1 MIRLTYTLRRKPG
14 ASREE
19 FQDYW
24 RRAHGPLVAKH
35 SERLKLLRYV
45 QVHTIDDP
53 ANARMAEERGGM
65 EEPYDGVAELWWRSR
80 DDLLATFDDAEARAA
95 SAELLEDEA
104 TFIDLPNSPLWLG
117 YEYPQ
122 VNPSPENIVARERS
136 PIVKLFY
143 CLRHLEDQTEDE
155 AQFYWRTHHGPV
167 IRSITHHP
175 GGSLRYIQ
183 VHRAEQQLESRL
195 RTPRGTEVEPY
206 TGHAELWMNR
216 ALPGGPPQLAPSGRS
231 LAVDDESNFID
242 FSRSAMWI
250 AKERVFV
257 DQR

>member
-1 MIRLTYTLRRKPG
+1 MIRLTYTLRRKPS

-24 RRAHGPLVAKH
+24 RRVHGPLVAKNA
-35 SERLKLLRYV
+35 ERMKLLRYV

-53 ANARMAEERGGM
+53 ANARMAEERDGM

-80 DDLLATFDDAEARAA
+80 DDLLATFEDAQAREA
-95 SAELLEDEA
+95 STELIEDEA
-104 TFIDLPNSPLWLG
+104 KFIDQPNSPLWFA

-136 PIVKLFY
+136 PIVKLFF
-143 CLRHLEDQTEDE
+143 CLRHREDLTEEE

-167 IRSITHHP
+167 IRSITHQP
-175 GGSLRYIQ
+175 GGALRYVQ
-183 VHRAEQQLESRL
+183 VHRAEQQLERVL
-195 RTPRGTEVEPY
+195 RKPRGTTVEPY

-216 ALPGGPPQLAPSGRS
+216 ALPGAPAQRAPSGRS
-231 LAVDDESNFID
+231 LAVEDESNFID
-242 FSRSAMWI
+242 FARSAMWI
-250 AKERVFV
+250 AKEHVFV